1 MTPFNFL
8 RKKFTQNLSH
18 TLVEFLTYLL
28 TYVSNLIRILVPSS
42 SSKLRKASLVVVVV
56 VVVVVG
62 RWFL

>member
-1 MTPFNFL
+1 MIPSDFL

-42 SSKLRKASLVVVVV
+42 SKLREASLVV

-62 RWFL
+62 RWFS

>member
-8 RKKFTQNLSH
+8 RKKITPGLS
-18 TLVEFLTYLL
+18 LESVEFLTYLL
-28 TYVSNLIRILVPSS
+28 TYVSNLFRILVSS

-56 VVVVVG
+56 VVG

>member
-1 MTPFNFL
+1 MIPSDFL

-18 TLVEFLTYLL
+18 TLVVEFLTYLI

-42 SSKLRKASLVVVVV
+42 SKLREASLV

-62 RWFL
+62 RWFS

>member
-1 MTPFNFL
+1 MNFL

-42 SSKLRKASLVVVVV
+42 SSKLREASLVVVVV
-56 VVVVVG
+56 VVG
-62 RWFL
+62 RWVS

>member
-8 RKKFTQNLSH
+8 RKKITPGLS
-18 TLVEFLTYLL
+18 LESVEFLTYLL
-28 TYVSNLIRILVPSS
+28 TYVSNLFRILVSSS

-56 VVVVVG
+56 VVG

>member
-8 RKKFTQNLSH
+8 RKKITPSLS
-18 TLVEFLTYLL
+18 LESVEFLTYLI

-42 SSKLRKASLVVVVV
+42 SKLREASLV

-62 RWFL
+62 RWFS

>member
-1 MTPFNFL
+1 MNFL

-18 TLVEFLTYLL
+18 TLVEFLTYLI

-42 SSKLRKASLVVVVV
+42 SKLREASLV

-62 RWFL
+62 RWFS

>member
-8 RKKFTQNLSH
+8 RKKITPGLS
-18 TLVEFLTYLL
+18 LESVEFLTYLL
-28 TYVSNLIRILVPSS
+28 TYVSNLFRILVSSSS
-42 SSKLRKASLVVVVV
+42 SSKLKNASLVV

>member
-1 MTPFNFL
+1 MNFL

-42 SSKLRKASLVVVVV
+42 SSKLREASLV

-62 RWFL
+62 RWFS